1 MECCSESKAKA
12 RKARLAIIILW
23 RKCSRNWE
31 IIISTLSW
39 QARRNC
45 TKTRYINC
53 IKKQTKGAG
62 QNYFTDYF
70 CKRVSPP
77 PSLQTVHKD
86 YHGINSPKR
95 AKKISD
101 QKRAKRR
108 SECAHQG
115 PKEPKNGPHRAKN
128 GPKGAENVDY
138 LQKHDFRFVQK
149 QFLGVPLPPFAD
161 QICKEVFDSLP
172 KYYNEWFE
180 IDR

>member
-1 MECCSESKAKA
+1 M
-12 RKARLAIIILW
+12 
-23 RKCSRNWE
+23 
-31 IIISTLSW
+31 
-39 QARRNC
+39 
-45 TKTRYINC
+45 
-53 IKKQTKGAG
+53 
-62 QNYFTDYF
+62 DYF
-70 CKRVSPP
+70 CKRLSPP

-138 LQKHDFRFVQK
+138 LQKHDFRFVAN
-149 QFLGVPLPPFAD
+149 FWGYPSPLLQTKSAKKYLTVSLNTTMND
-161 QICKEVFDSLP
+161 LKLIGSAICLL
-172 KYYNEWFE
+172 
-180 IDR
+180 